1 VEAARDLI
9 RFGKYGPVRH
19 YVGIDIEGSPEVR
32 SRTRTDGE
40 FRTYDGYTL
49 PFSSKRFHAL
59 DTRRVFE
66 HVRYPDRIMR
76 ELRRVIQS
84 NGYFVGSLSYLEP
97 YHSHSIFN
105 YTPYGLYRILNE
117 NGFRLE
123 KIRPGIEGV
132 SLIVRQLTARRVA
145 RAQFAYPAISLAAK
159 IAGWDTR
166 RVNYMRLRF
175 SGHICF
181 AARPTP

>member
-1 VEAARDLI
+1 MMGTHCRFLVSAFMRLI
-9 RFGKYGPVRH
+9 QDVY
-19 YVGIDIEGSPEVR
+19 S
-32 SRTRTDGE
+32 
-40 FRTYDGYTL
+40 
-49 PFSSKRFHAL
+49 
-59 DTRRVFE
+59 E

-76 ELRRVIQS
+76 KLRRVIQS

-97 YHSHSIFN
+97 YHSHLIFN
-105 YTPYGLYRILNE
+105 YTPYGLYRIINE

-145 RAQFAYPAISLAAK
+145 RAQFAYPAISLASK